1 MAADRGNIPLALTM
15 RAITKAR
22 MHGILWLYKSQR
34 KAMTVGVKERQRMN
48 EHKNLGN
55 KDMKE
60 ENREAHDKKNE
71 GRTN

>member
-1 MAADRGNIPLALTM
+1 
-15 RAITKAR
+15 

-48 EHKNLGN
+48 GQKNPRN
-55 KDMKE
+55 RDTKE

>member
-1 MAADRGNIPLALTM
+1 MTM
-15 RAITKAR
+15 
-22 MHGILWLYKSQR
+22 
-34 KAMTVGVKERQRMN
+34 GVKERQRTN

-55 KDMKE
+55 KDTKE